1 MPVGSHKV
9 QLMGVDNEN
18 VGDSTTKMTVNV
30 SLSQFSV
37 SSLFGGT
44 DNDDIRGMVIQA
56 DGTVVVAAN
65 LTNSFTADVL
75 SQTLL
80 GTATSA
86 SEGCFVRILKDGR
99 QVLSVTRL
107 AAKIVDLS
115 LYSKGNLVIAAGIE
129 GVIKLNSQANKILW

>member
-129 GVIKLNSQANKILW
+129 GVIKLNS

>member
-1 MPVGSHKV
+1 
-9 QLMGVDNEN
+9 MGVDNEN

>member
-1 MPVGSHKV
+1 
-9 QLMGVDNEN
+9 MGVDNEN

-129 GVIKLNSQANKILW
+129 GVIKLNS

>member
-1 MPVGSHKV
+1 
-9 QLMGVDNEN
+9 
-18 VGDSTTKMTVNV
+18 MTVNV

-44 DNDDIRGMVIQA
+44 DNDDIRGIVIQA

-65 LTNSFTADVL
+65 LTNSFTAGVL
-75 SQTLL
+75 PQTLL
-80 GTATSA
+80 GTATYA
-86 SEGCFVRILKDGR
+86 SEGCIVRILKDGR

-115 LYSKGNLVIAAGIE
+115 SDSKGNLFVAAGIE
-129 GVIKLNSQANKILW
+129 GAIKLNSQANKILW